1 MFALVD
7 CNSFY
12 CSCERLFRPD
22 LENQPVVVLSNNDG
36 CIIARSDEAKAAGIK
51 MGAPYF
57 QCKAELT
64 ENKVAVFSSN
74 YQLYGEL
81 SMRVMDTLR
90 NFVGN
95 EKVEVYS
102 VDEAFLQLGQLP
114 ENQLNEIASE
124 LKKRVETWTGI
135 RVSVGIAPTK
145 VLAKLANRMAK
156 KHKKE
161 TKGAL
166 VLQHPAELEQALKET
181 EIGEVWGIGHQYA
194 EKLRRLGITDAWKF
208 SQLPINWVQKNMGGV
223 VGVRLHKEL
232 NGIPCIDL
240 KNPLE
245 KKKMI
250 GSSRMFG
257 RPVFELQEIREA
269 VATYLARAAE
279 KLRRQDS
286 AATEISLYIV
296 AADENRFTYNPK
308 KFSTSLVLPKPCSGT
323 NELLEHALPLLP
335 LIYQGKRKY
344 LKAGVQLSGLVPASS
359 LQENLFIH
367 QETLDEYQET
377 NNKKLMKALDNI
389 NFSQGA
395 NTIHFGAS
403 GLQPT
408 WVMRQEKMSPCYT
421 TSWKDLR
428 EVE

>member
-36 CIIARSDEAKAAGIK
+36 CIIARSDEAKAVGIK

-57 QCKAELT
+57 QCKSQIT
-64 ENKVAVFSSN
+64 ENRVAVFSSN

-90 NFVGN
+90 NYVGA

-102 VDEAFLQLGQLP
+102 VDEAFLQLRHVPDEQLV
-114 ENQLNEIASE
+114 AVAAG
-124 LKKRVETWTGI
+124 LKLKVETWTGI

-145 VLAKLANRMAK
+145 VLAKLANRLAK
-156 KHKKE
+156 KNKQE
-161 TKGAL
+161 SKGAL
-166 VLQHPAELEQALKET
+166 VLQHPVDLEQALKET

-194 EKLRRLGITDAWKF
+194 EKLRKVGITDALKF
-208 SQLPINWVQKNMGGV
+208 SQLPVNWVQKNMGGV

-240 KNPLE
+240 KDPLE

-257 RPVFELQEIREA
+257 RPVYELQDIREA
-269 VATYLARAAE
+269 IATYLARAAE
-279 KLRRQDS
+279 KLRRQNS
-286 AATEISLYIV
+286 AATEVGLYLV
-296 AADENRFTYNPK
+296 AADDNRFTYNPK
-308 KFSTSLVLPKPCSGT
+308 KFSTSLRLPKACSGT
-323 NELLEHALPLLP
+323 NELLNYALPLLP

-367 QETLDEYQET
+367 SAENNQADEAST
-377 NNKKLMKALDNI
+377 KKLMKALDNI

-395 NTIHFGAS
+395 NTIHFGAT

-408 WVMRQEKMSPCYT
+408 WTMRQDQMSPRYT
-421 TSWKDLR
+421 TCWKDLPQ
-428 EVE
+428 VS

>member
-36 CIIARSDEAKAAGIK
+36 CIIARSDEAKAIGIK

-57 QCKAELT
+57 QCKSQIT
-64 ENKVAVFSSN
+64 ENRVAVFSSN

-90 NFVGN
+90 NFVGA

-102 VDEAFLQLGQLP
+102 VDEAFLQLAQVPTEQLSS
-114 ENQLNEIASE
+114 IASG
-124 LKKRVETWTGI
+124 LKQRVETWTGI

-145 VLAKLANRMAK
+145 VLAKLANRLAK
-156 KHKKE
+156 KNKQE
-161 TKGAL
+161 TRGAL
-166 VLQHPAELEQALKET
+166 VLQKPAELEQALKET

-194 EKLRRLGITDAWKF
+194 EKLRRLGITDALKF
-208 SQLPINWVQKNMGGV
+208 SRLPINWVQKNMCGV

-240 KNPLE
+240 KDPLE

-257 RPVFELQEIREA
+257 RPVYELEEIREA

-279 KLRRQDS
+279 KLRRQAS
-286 AATEISLYIV
+286 AATEIGLYIV
-296 AADENRFTYNPK
+296 AADENKFTYNPK
-308 KFSTSLVLPKPCSGT
+308 KFSTALRLPKPCSGT
-323 NELLEHALPLLP
+323 NELLTYALPLLP

-359 LQENLFIH
+359 LQENLFLH
-367 QETLDEYQET
+367 SAE
-377 NNKKLMKALDNI
+377 NNKVHEPTTKKLMKALDNI

-395 NTIHFGAS
+395 NTIHFGAA

-408 WVMRQEKMSPCYT
+408 WTMRQDQMSPRYT
-421 TSWKDLR
+421 TSWKDLPQ
-428 EVE
+428 VS

>member
-36 CIIARSDEAKAAGIK
+36 CIIARSDEAKAVGIK

-57 QCKAELT
+57 QCKSQIT
-64 ENKVAVFSSN
+64 ENRVAVFSSN

-90 NFVGN
+90 NYVGA

-102 VDEAFLQLGQLP
+102 VDEAFLQLRHVPDEQLDA
-114 ENQLNEIASE
+114 IAAG
-124 LKKRVETWTGI
+124 LKLKVETWTGI

-145 VLAKLANRMAK
+145 VLAKLANRLAK
-156 KHKKE
+156 KNKQAS
-161 TKGAL
+161 KGAL
-166 VLQHPAELEQALKET
+166 VLQHPVDLEQALKET

-194 EKLRRLGITDAWKF
+194 EKLRKVGITDALKF
-208 SQLPINWVQKNMGGV
+208 SRLPVNWVQKNMGGV

-240 KNPLE
+240 KDPLE

-257 RPVFELQEIREA
+257 RPVYELEEIREA

-279 KLRRQDS
+279 KLRRQNS
-286 AATEISLYIV
+286 AATEVGLYLV
-296 AADENRFTYNPK
+296 AADDNRFTYNPK
-308 KFSTSLVLPKPCSGT
+308 KFSTSLRLPKACSGT
-323 NELLEHALPLLP
+323 NELLNYALPLLP

-367 QETLDEYQET
+367 SAENNQADEAST
-377 NNKKLMKALDNI
+377 KKLMKALDNI

-395 NTIHFGAS
+395 NTIHFGAT

-408 WVMRQEKMSPCYT
+408 WTMRQDQMSPRYT
-421 TSWKDLR
+421 TCWKDLPQ
-428 EVE
+428 VS

>member
-22 LENQPVVVLSNNDG
+22 LENKPVVVLSNNDG
-36 CIIARSDEAKAAGIK
+36 CIIARSDEAKAVGIK

-57 QCKAELT
+57 QCKSQII

-90 NFVGN
+90 NFVGA

-102 VDEAFLQLGQLP
+102 VDEAFLELEQVPAEQLSS
-114 ENQLNEIASE
+114 IASG
-124 LKKRVETWTGI
+124 LKHRVETWTGI

-145 VLAKLANRMAK
+145 VLAKLANRLAK
-156 KHKKE
+156 KNKQE
-161 TKGAL
+161 SRGAF
-166 VLQHPAELEQALKET
+166 VLQKPDELEQALKET

-194 EKLRRLGITDAWKF
+194 EKLRRLGITDALKF
-208 SQLPINWVQKNMGGV
+208 SRLPINWVQKNMGGV

-240 KNPLE
+240 KDPLE

-257 RPVFELQEIREA
+257 RPVYELEEIREA

-286 AATEISLYIV
+286 AATEIGLYVV
-296 AADENRFTYNPK
+296 AADEKKFTYNPK
-308 KFSTSLVLPKPCSGT
+308 KFSTALRLPKPCSGT
-323 NELLEHALPLLP
+323 NELLTYALPLLP

-359 LQENLFIH
+359 LQENLFLH
-367 QETLDEYQET
+367 SDESNAVHEPT
-377 NNKKLMKALDNI
+377 TKKLMKALDNI

-395 NTIHFGAS
+395 NTIHFGAT
-403 GLQPT
+403 GIQPT
-408 WVMRQEKMSPCYT
+408 WTMRQDQMSPRYT
-421 TSWKDLR
+421 TSWKDLP

>member
-22 LENQPVVVLSNNDG
+22 LENKPVVVLSNNDG
-36 CIIARSDEAKAAGIK
+36 CIIARSDEAKAIGIK

-57 QCKAELT
+57 QCKSQIT
-64 ENKVAVFSSN
+64 ENRVAVFSSN

-90 NFVGN
+90 NFVGA

-102 VDEAFLQLGQLP
+102 VDEAFLQLEQVPTEQLSS
-114 ENQLNEIASE
+114 IASG
-124 LKKRVETWTGI
+124 LKQRVETWTGI

-145 VLAKLANRMAK
+145 VLAKLANRLAK
-156 KHKKE
+156 KNKQAS
-161 TKGAL
+161 KGAL
-166 VLQHPAELEQALKET
+166 VLQHPVDLEQALKET

-194 EKLRRLGITDAWKF
+194 EKLRKVGITDALKF
-208 SQLPINWVQKNMGGV
+208 SRLPVNWVQKNMGGV

-240 KNPLE
+240 KDPLE

-257 RPVFELQEIREA
+257 RPVYELEEIREA

-279 KLRRQDS
+279 KLRRQNS
-286 AATEISLYIV
+286 AATEVGLYLV

-308 KFSTSLVLPKPCSGT
+308 KFSTSLRLPKACSGT
-323 NELLEHALPLLP
+323 NELLNYALPLLP

-367 QETLDEYQET
+367 SAENNQADEAST
-377 NNKKLMKALDNI
+377 KKLMKALDNI

-395 NTIHFGAS
+395 NTIHFGAT

-408 WVMRQEKMSPCYT
+408 WTMRQDQMSPRYT
-421 TSWKDLR
+421 TCWKDLPQ
-428 EVE
+428 VS

>member
-36 CIIARSDEAKAAGIK
+36 CIIARSDEAKAVGIK

-57 QCKAELT
+57 QCKSQIT
-64 ENKVAVFSSN
+64 ENRVAVFSSN

-90 NFVGN
+90 NLVGT

-102 VDEAFLQLGQLP
+102 VDEAFLQLGHVPDEQLD
-114 ENQLNEIASE
+114 AVAAG
-124 LKKRVETWTGI
+124 LKLKVETWTGI

-145 VLAKLANRMAK
+145 VLAKLANRLAK
-156 KHKKE
+156 KNKQAS
-161 TKGAL
+161 KGAL
-166 VLQHPAELEQALKET
+166 VLQHPVDLEQALKET

-194 EKLRRLGITDAWKF
+194 EKLRKVGITDALKF
-208 SQLPINWVQKNMGGV
+208 SRLPVNWVQKNMGGV

-232 NGIPCIDL
+232 NGITCIDL
-240 KNPLE
+240 KDPLE

-257 RPVFELQEIREA
+257 RPVYELQDIREA
-269 VATYLARAAE
+269 IATYLARAAE
-279 KLRRQDS
+279 KLRRQNS
-286 AATEISLYIV
+286 AATEVGLYLV
-296 AADENRFTYNPK
+296 AADDNRFTYNPK
-308 KFSTSLVLPKPCSGT
+308 KFSTSLRLPKACSGT
-323 NELLEHALPLLP
+323 NELLNYALPLLP

-367 QETLDEYQET
+367 SAENNQADEAST
-377 NNKKLMKALDNI
+377 KKLMKALDNI

-395 NTIHFGAS
+395 NTIHFGAT

-408 WVMRQEKMSPCYT
+408 WTMRQDQMSPRYT
-421 TSWKDLR
+421 TCWKDLPQ
-428 EVE
+428 VS

>member
-1 MFALVD
+1 
-7 CNSFY
+7 
-12 CSCERLFRPD
+12 
-22 LENQPVVVLSNNDG
+22 VVVLSNNDG
-36 CIIARSDEAKAAGIK
+36 CIIARSDEAKAVGIK

-57 QCKAELT
+57 QCKSQII

-90 NFVGN
+90 NFVGA

-102 VDEAFLQLGQLP
+102 VDEAFLQLAQVPAEQLSS
-114 ENQLNEIASE
+114 IASG
-124 LKKRVETWTGI
+124 LKQRVETWTGI

-145 VLAKLANRMAK
+145 VLAKLANRLAK
-156 KHKKE
+156 KNKQE
-161 TKGAL
+161 TRGAL
-166 VLQHPAELEQALKET
+166 VLEKPAELEKALKET

-194 EKLRRLGITDAWKF
+194 EKLRRLGISDALKF
-208 SQLPINWVQKNMGGV
+208 SRLPINWVQKNMGGV

-240 KNPLE
+240 KDPLE

-257 RPVFELQEIREA
+257 RPVYELEEIREA

-286 AATEISLYIV
+286 AATEIGLYVV
-296 AADENRFTYNPK
+296 AADENKFTYNPK
-308 KFSTSLVLPKPCSGT
+308 KFSTALRLPKPCSGT
-323 NELLEHALPLLP
+323 NELLTYALPLLP

-359 LQENLFIH
+359 LQENLFLH
-367 QETLDEYQET
+367 SNESTEGHEPCT
-377 NNKKLMKALDNI
+377 KKLMKALDNI

-395 NTIHFGAS
+395 NTIHFGAT
-403 GLQPT
+403 GIQPT
-408 WVMRQEKMSPCYT
+408 WTMRQDQMSPRYT
-421 TSWKDLR
+421 TSWKDLP

>member
-36 CIIARSDEAKAAGIK
+36 CIIARSDEAKAVGIK

-57 QCKAELT
+57 QCKSQIT
-64 ENKVAVFSSN
+64 ENRVAVFSSN

-90 NFVGN
+90 NYVGA

-102 VDEAFLQLGQLP
+102 VDEAFLQLGHVPDEQLDA
-114 ENQLNEIASE
+114 IAAG
-124 LKKRVETWTGI
+124 LKLKVETWTGI

-145 VLAKLANRMAK
+145 VLAKLANRLAK
-156 KHKKE
+156 KNKQAS
-161 TKGAL
+161 KGAL
-166 VLQHPAELEQALKET
+166 VLQHPVDLEQALKET

-194 EKLRRLGITDAWKF
+194 EKLRKVGITDALKF
-208 SQLPINWVQKNMGGV
+208 SQLPVNWVQKNMGGV

-240 KNPLE
+240 KDPLE

-257 RPVFELQEIREA
+257 RPVYELEEIREA

-279 KLRRQDS
+279 KLRRQNS
-286 AATEISLYIV
+286 AATEVGLYLV
-296 AADENRFTYNPK
+296 AADDNRFTYNPK
-308 KFSTSLVLPKPCSGT
+308 KFSTSLRLPKACSGT
-323 NELLEHALPLLP
+323 NELLNYALPLLP

-367 QETLDEYQET
+367 SAENNQADEAST
-377 NNKKLMKALDNI
+377 KKLMKALDNI

-395 NTIHFGAS
+395 NTIHFGAT

-408 WVMRQEKMSPCYT
+408 WTMRQDQMSPRYT
-421 TSWKDLR
+421 TCWKDLPQ
-428 EVE
+428 VS